1 MDWKKHEKYSIRKLS
16 IGVASI
22 LVGQFFVNHVQEV
35 KADEATAALV
45 DEQATEAVTSST
57 VANAGTNVEN
67 TGRTSPSAVNSSEKE
82 DSTTPPT
89 VETAAPTTT
98 TSENPAPTKQVSP
111 EPKTTSDSQS
121 VTGKTIVSKSEAS
134 ATMLEKT
141 PTTTNK
147 SENSSSTKKTD
158 MTSIPSSS
166 VEKSE
171 SVTQIN
177 AISEKPLM
185 EMRHKNDKER
195 LREPISSAVDKS
207 DHATYPDGSAVTWKT
222 SEDPTKA
229 IRNFSDNPEL
239 QKVFKKITFTPTGA
253 KITLADGASYKQNI
267 RAANVEWGENENSYF
282 KESFDGFVTKD
293 FTPSGQY
300 PGWAQLGTG
309 SIFKMS
315 GLEYE
320 KTLPSGEL
328 VFRYKKNEFVRIE
341 DRTVRNI
348 KDKEYKIGSRTQMAA
363 SLSTEGSYAYTP
375 TRPISSVVDKSDH
388 ATYPDGSAVTWKTSE
403 DPTK

>member
-229 IRNFSDNPEL
+229 
-239 QKVFKKITFTPTGA
+239 
-253 KITLADGASYKQNI
+253 
-267 RAANVEWGENENSYF
+267 
-282 KESFDGFVTKD
+282 
-293 FTPSGQY
+293 
-300 PGWAQLGTG
+300 
-309 SIFKMS
+309 
-315 GLEYE
+315 
-320 KTLPSGEL
+320 
-328 VFRYKKNEFVRIE
+328 
-341 DRTVRNI
+341 
-348 KDKEYKIGSRTQMAA
+348 
-363 SLSTEGSYAYTP
+363 
-375 TRPISSVVDKSDH
+375 
-388 ATYPDGSAVTWKTSE
+388 
-403 DPTK
+403 